1 LTKSKNVASLSVH
14 RNTRDQRR
22 RHQASEGLRN
32 AVRLVTRHKSC
43 DEFILMAWD
52 NKGNESVCWSVD
64 GTVDIDTLPGRAKH
78 AVQRKLNRLDNYE
91 ILDPPPQDDGA

>member
-1 LTKSKNVASLSVH
+1 
-14 RNTRDQRR
+14 
-22 RHQASEGLRN
+22 
-32 AVRLVTRHKSC
+32 
-43 DEFILMAWD
+43 MAWD